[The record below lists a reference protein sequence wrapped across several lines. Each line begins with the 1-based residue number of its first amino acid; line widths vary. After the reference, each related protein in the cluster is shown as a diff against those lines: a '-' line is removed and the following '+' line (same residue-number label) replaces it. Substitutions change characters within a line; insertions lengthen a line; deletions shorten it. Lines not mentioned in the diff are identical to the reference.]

1 MKGAVEDDKPKK
13 KGGRR
18 RKRNRYLLQQKIRY
32 IFTPHCLAIAVWFL
46 YDETGYL
53 QLLTVLKTV
62 LKVVDNYKR
71 VFDK

>member
-1 MKGAVEDDKPKK
+1 MFSITTQP
-13 KGGRR
+13 
-18 RKRNRYLLQQKIRY
+18 LL
-32 IFTPHCLAIAVWFL
+32 L